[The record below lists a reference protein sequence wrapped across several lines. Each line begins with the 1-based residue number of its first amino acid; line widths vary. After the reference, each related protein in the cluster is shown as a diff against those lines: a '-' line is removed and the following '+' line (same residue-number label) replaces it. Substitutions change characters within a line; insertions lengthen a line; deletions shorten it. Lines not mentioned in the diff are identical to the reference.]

1 MGQTPNTP
9 ISVAALHLHEPRQ
22 RDVDLDTVLHPGR
35 VFARPSDVVS
45 DPDLSLREKRAIL
58 ASWASDA
65 CAIESAPALR
75 SGPAGGQPVTFDE
88 VMDALMALDGEPRAK
103 TYKSDFRRRQ
113 KPLPFA
119 KGRIW
124 RGFRT
129 VGATRRRARGRAT
142 ARRARTRSRSA

>member
-119 KGRIW
+119 NGRIW
-124 RGFRT
+124 RGFR
-129 VGATRRRARGRAT
+129 
-142 ARRARTRSRSA
+142 RSDSENGPGPGIGSAN